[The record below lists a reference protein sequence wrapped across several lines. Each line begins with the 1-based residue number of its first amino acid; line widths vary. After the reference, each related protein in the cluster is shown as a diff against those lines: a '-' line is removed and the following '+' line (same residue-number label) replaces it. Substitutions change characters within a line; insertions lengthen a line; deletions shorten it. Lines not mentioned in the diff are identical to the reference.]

1 MWRLVSG
8 VVICKPRKCK
18 YIKHQGYR
26 SIPLLSWMGIVVEKV
41 VAELLPEDAE
51 RRGLLSDCNYWSRP
65 RRLAIDPAA
74 ILVDRAHPARREGH
88 IAGIL
93 LIIFKA
99 GFLSI
104 GGGD

>member
-1 MWRLVSG
+1 
-8 VVICKPRKCK
+8 
-18 YIKHQGYR
+18 
-26 SIPLLSWMGIVVEKV
+26 MGIVVEKV

-88 IAGIL
+88 ITGIL